1 MAKIYA
7 GWSFGSIGEATLGWT
22 DNTGSYEVDFSTGTY
37 AHVDLQSFTGT
48 GNYDDFAT
56 ALKAAMEAL
65 SGRTFTIS
73 YSTSSMAY
81 TIDPDAGNITL
92 AASPAPA
99 QDAAYANMA
108 RILGFNSL
116 PTVAAGSISSQIV
129 PYYVIDTEVDGQS
142 AVSDDYEPDG
152 IAFDGEMDDGT
163 STGLSRTSAPTYF
176 DWTQAMEPKAS
187 VFTRSATAAAPWT
200 YQDLWQHARNVEP
213 IYYAPD
219 TAPSPTTA
227 ACFKLRAD
235 GASWKPQRVTADY
248 DGQWNIPFR
257 CRLVGR

>member
-7 GWSFGSIGEATLGWT
+7 GFQISSIGTATIGWT
-22 DNTGSYEVDFSTGTY
+22 DNSGSYTASITTGTF
-37 AHVDLQSFTGT
+37 AHVDLQSFMGT
-48 GNYDDFAT
+48 ANYDDFAT
-56 ALKAAMEAL
+56 TLQVAMDA
-65 SGRTFTIS
+65 SASPRTFTVS
-73 YSTSSMAY
+73 YNTSSMAY
-81 TIDPDAGNITL
+81 TITPNAGTILLT
-92 AASPAPA
+92 ASTNAVM
-99 QDAAYANMA
+99 AN
-108 RILGFNSL
+108 ILGYNSL
-116 PTVAAGSISSQIV
+116 PSGSGASTSSQIV

-142 AVSDDYEPDG
+142 SVSDDYEPDG
-152 IAFDGEMDDGT
+152 IAFDGEMDDGS
-163 STGLSRTSAPTYF
+163 STGLSRTEAPTYF
-176 DWTQAMEPKAS
+176 DWMQMMEPKAS
-187 VFTRSATAAAPWT
+187 VFTRNAASTAPWT